1 MASDGQPLMRP
12 EHEGWMRKIP
22 ITAICGSLAAG
33 FVIAASV
40 VAFMG
45 VTASP
50 ASAGSVNCN
59 YQACG
64 QVGPSITVELAA
76 QTKRPRVTIYRRRTY
91 PGPNAVRQC
100 RSWLVTEY
108 RISGPVIVPQMRCW
122 WE

>member
-1 MASDGQPLMRP
+1 MASDRQPL
-12 EHEGWMRKIP
+12 GWMRKIS
-22 ITAICGSLAAG
+22 ITVISGGLAAG
-33 FVIAASV
+33 FVMAAAVAAVVGAMIA
-40 VAFMG
+40 
-45 VTASP
+45 TP
-50 ASAGSVNCN
+50 ASASVASCHN
-59 YQACG
+59 QACG
-64 QVGPSITVELAA
+64 QADPSMTVELAA